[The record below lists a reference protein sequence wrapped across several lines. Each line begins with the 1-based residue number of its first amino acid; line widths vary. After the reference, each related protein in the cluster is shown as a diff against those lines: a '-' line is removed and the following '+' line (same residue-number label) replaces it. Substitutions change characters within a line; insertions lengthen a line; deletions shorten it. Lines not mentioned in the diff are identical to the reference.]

1 MMTKDKQYGGLDAFK
16 LIAALLVICIHT
28 SPLTTFSA
36 NADFFLTRIVARIAV
51 PFFLMVSG
59 FFVLP
64 QYLFEKSRDISPL
77 VRFLKKTALLYAV
90 AIIIYLPVNLYA
102 GQFKGLDVADV
113 IRMVLFDGTFYH
125 LWYLPAVILSFL
137 IVFLLSRKLP
147 FQAVMVVSL
156 FLYGIGLMGDSY
168 FGAISGVPVLSTA
181 YDAMFHVFS
190 YTRNGLFYAPVFLT
204 MGAWLGHPTRTCSM
218 KMSMVGFA
226 LSMILMTIEGF
237 VLHYLGWQRH
247 DSMYLALLPCMYF
260 LYQLV
265 LAWDRKPGLLLR
277 VISTWIYLIHPLF
290 IVVVRGA
297 AKVTGLEDMLV
308 QNSLI
313 HYLAVSALSVL
324 FAVLIA
330 KLPVFK
336 KKKTFQKGRAWIELD
351 RAALCHNVEVLRALL
366 PNGCE
371 LMPAV
376 KANAYGHG
384 AVLISRE
391 LNRLGINAF
400 CVATVQEGVELR
412 RNGITG
418 TILVLGYTHS
428 KDFSLLRRYHLTQTV
443 LDFSYAKILD
453 RYGEKIS
460 VHVKIDT
467 GMHRLGERS
476 EKIEEISEIFQ
487 CRNLNIEGVFT
498 HLCVVDENF
507 PESVA
512 FTHAQAKAFYD
523 VVAELRQHGFTCP
536 KKHIISSD
544 GLLHYPELAE
554 NYARVGIALYGILST
569 RADTERCG
577 ISLEPVLSIK
587 ARIALVK
594 DLFSGEAAG
603 YGLQFVAPQD
613 TRIAVVAI
621 GYGDGIPRSL
631 SCGVGSVLVHGI
643 KAPII
648 GRICMDQ
655 MLVDISNIPNVKS
668 GDIAVIIGQ
677 SGNERITACD
687 LAEQDGTISNEILS
701 RLGERLERQII

>member
-1 MMTKDKQYGGLDAFK
+1 MTKDKQFGGLDAFK

-28 SPLTTFSA
+28 SPLTTLSV

-64 QYLFEKSRDISPL
+64 PYLFERSRDSHPL
-77 VRFLKKTALLYAV
+77 IRFLEKAALLYAL
-90 AIIIYLPVNLYA
+90 AIVIYLPVNFYA
-102 GQFKGLDVADV
+102 GQFKGLDAAVL
-113 IRMVLFDGTFYH
+113 ICMILFDGTFYH
-125 LWYLPAVILSFL
+125 LWYLPAVILGIM

-147 FQAVMVVSL
+147 FQLVMSVSL
-156 FLYGIGLMGDSY
+156 LLYGIGLMGDSY

-181 YDAMFHVFS
+181 YDAMFHIFS

-204 MGAWLGHPTRTCSM
+204 MGAWLGHSPRICSV
-218 KMSMVGFA
+218 KMSAAGFA
-226 LSMILMTIEGF
+226 LFMALMTVEGF
-237 VLHYLGWQRH
+237 FLHHLVWQRH

-265 LAWDRKPGLLLR
+265 MAWDQKSQLSFRM
-277 VISTWIYLIHPLF
+277 ISTWIYLIHPLF

-297 AKVTGLEDMLV
+297 AKVTGLVGVLV

-324 FAVLIA
+324 FAVLVA

-351 RAALCHNVEVLRALL
+351 RAALRHNVEALRALL

-371 LMPAV
+371 LMSAV
-376 KANAYGHG
+376 KTNAYGHG

-391 LNRLGINAF
+391 LNRLGVNAF
-400 CVATVQEGVELR
+400 CVATVQEGAELR

-418 TILVLGYTHS
+418 TILVLGYTHP

-443 LDFSYAKILD
+443 LDFSYAKILG
-453 RYGEKIS
+453 RYGKKIS

-476 EKIEEISEIFQ
+476 EKIEEISKIFE

-498 HLCVVDENF
+498 HLCVADENSS
-507 PESVA
+507 ESVA

-523 VVAELRQHGFTCP
+523 VVAELHQRGFTCP
-536 KKHIISSD
+536 KKHIVSSD
-544 GLLHYPELAE
+544 GLLYYPELAE
-554 NYARVGIALYGILST
+554 NYARVGIALYGVLST
-569 RADTERCG
+569 RADAERCN
-577 ISLEPVLSIK
+577 ISLEPVLTIK
-587 ARIALVK
+587 ARIAVVK
-594 DLFSGEAAG
+594 DLFQGEAAG

-613 TRIAVVAI
+613 TRIAIVAI

-631 SCGVGSVLVHGI
+631 SCGVGSVLIQGI
-643 KAPII
+643 KAPIV

-655 MLVDISNIPNVKS
+655 MLVDISDIPNVKA
-668 GDIAVIIGQ
+668 GDVAVVIGQ
-677 SGNERITACD
+677 SGDEKITVCD
-687 LAEQDGTISNEILS
+687 LAEQTETITNEVLS
-701 RLGERLERQII
+701 RLGQRLERLLI

>member
-1 MMTKDKQYGGLDAFK
+1 MTRDKQYGGLDAFK

-28 SPLTTFSA
+28 SPLTTFSTD
-36 NADFFLTRIVARIAV
+36 ADFFLTRIVARIAV

-59 FFVLP
+59 FFILP
-64 QYLFEKSRDISPL
+64 QYLFERNRDIRPL
-77 VRFLKKTALLYAV
+77 VRFLKKTALLYAL
-90 AIIIYLPVNLYA
+90 AIAIYLPVNFYA
-102 GQFKGLDVADV
+102 DQFKGLDAAGL
-113 IRMVLFDGTFYH
+113 IRMILFDGTFYH
-125 LWYLPAVILSFL
+125 LWYLPAVILGAL

-147 FQAVMVVSL
+147 FQAVMLVSL

-181 YDAMFHVFS
+181 YDVISHVFS
-190 YTRNGLFYAPVFLT
+190 YTRNGLFYAPVFLA
-204 MGAWLGHPTRTCSM
+204 MGAWLGHSPRTCGM
-218 KMSMVGFA
+218 KMSAVGFA
-226 LSMILMTIEGF
+226 LSMMLMTIEGF
-237 VLHYLGWQRH
+237 ALHYLDWQRH

-260 LYQLV
+260 LYQLAM
-265 LAWDRKPGLLLR
+265 AWDRKPSPFLR
-277 VISTWIYLIHPLF
+277 AISTWIYLIHPLF

-297 AKVTGLEDMLV
+297 AKVTGLEDLLV

-313 HYLAVSALSVL
+313 HYLAVSVLSVL

-330 KLPVFK
+330 KLPIFRREK
-336 KKKTFQKGRAWIELD
+336 AFQKGRAWIELD
-351 RAALCHNVEVLRALL
+351 RAALRHNVEALHALL

-384 AVLISRE
+384 AILISWE
-391 LNRLGINAF
+391 LKRLGINAF

-418 TILVLGYTHS
+418 TILVLGYTHL

-453 RYGEKIS
+453 RYGKKIS

-536 KKHIISSD
+536 KKHLISSD